1 MEFILN
7 EYHRDLSEDNLL
19 EDLVAVAS
27 NLHKDTVLC
36 EEYSKFG
43 KYNRT
48 TITRRFGSWPNALKK
63 AGLKS
68 HRELNNWCTSLNEFI
83 EDVRRVASVLKRNT
97 LTIGEYKQLGKF
109 QYLYPIK
116 HHGIGWD
123 EVLRLAELN
132 STPFRLGRGKEISNE
147 ELFADIER
155 VWIKIGRQPTIT
167 DLRKGYFNFS
177 QNTFC
182 RRFGGWRQALIAFV
196 SYMNSSDKDD
206 VPDAADPVFEN
217 HDEEKQPNH
226 QKGHREPNL
235 RLRFKVMQ
243 RDNFKCCL
251 CGRSPATDP
260 SIILVVDHIY
270 PWSKGGETTYDNLQ
284 TLCEECNLG
293 KSDLTETF

>member
-1 MEFILN
+1 MKFILN
-7 EYHRDLSEDNLL
+7 EYHRNLSEENILK
-19 EDLVAVAS
+19 DLIYVA
-27 NLHKDTVLC
+27 NILNKDTISKRD
-36 EEYSKFG
+36 YSRYG
-43 KYNRT
+43 KYHSS
-48 TITRRFGSWPNALKK
+48 TIERRFGSWQNALYK

-68 HRELNNWCTSLNEFI
+68 YHESNSCCLSLDEFI
-83 EDVRRVASVLKRNT
+83 EDVKRVAVELGVKS
-97 LTIGEYKQLGKF
+97 LTMGEYKQFGKF
-109 QYLYPIK
+109 QASYPYN
-116 HHGIGWD
+116 HHDVTWNI
-123 EVLRLAELN
+123 VLRMANLD

-182 RRFGGWRQALIAFV
+182 RRFGGWRQALTAFV
-196 SYMNSSDKDD
+196 SYINSGDKYD

-217 HDEEKQPNH
+217 HDEEKQPKH

-235 RLRFKVMQ
+235 RLRFRVMQ

-251 CGRSPATDP
+251 CGRNPATDP
-260 SIILVVDHIY
+260 SVVLVVDHIY

-293 KSDLTETF
+293 KSDLTKTF